1 MTDYEVHAYLA
12 GPDVFFPEAVEMG
25 KRKKDY
31 LERLGIIG
39 HFPLDNEISKKESV
53 HPQRDS
59 RRIADANEKMMLD
72 CCGDNK
78 IGIILMNMSPFRGPS
93 MDVGTAFEAGFM
105 SALAKKSNVIIVGYT
120 SDTRKFEE
128 RVITDIYGGPE
139 NITAQNGEIHGSD
152 GIMIETF
159 GGADNLMI
167 TAAIERSG
175 GKIYQTFEDAAQ
187 LAITL
192 AQEKITALSGMASPK
207 KQDLQHGSCDQ
218 T

>member
-1 MTDYEVHAYLA
+1 
-12 GPDVFFPEAVEMG
+12 
-25 KRKKDY
+25 
-31 LERLGIIG
+31 
-39 HFPLDNEISKKESV
+39 
-53 HPQRDS
+53 
-59 RRIADANEKMMLD
+59 MMLN

-78 IGIILMNMSPFRGPS
+78 IGIILINMNPFRGPS

-105 SALAKKSNVIIVGYT
+105 SALARKNNVIIVGYT

-139 NITAQNGEIHGSD
+139 NTTIQDGVTRGSD

-175 GKIYQTFEDAAQ
+175 GKICQTFEDAAQ

-207 KQDLQHGSCDQ
+207 N
-218 T
+218 